1 MENFVQLE
9 HAWLIPVTIIA
20 HANLAVQ
27 AAREPE
33 LVVAALQE
41 ILDEG
46 RVGLLFV
53 LPQADRI
60 EAEGG
65 LGLMLCDERVPAF
78 PTKDGAS
85 LSIGV

>member
-33 LVVAALQE
+33 LVVAALQA
-41 ILDEG
+41 ILDKG

-53 LPQADRI
+53 LPQ
-60 EAEGG
+60 G
-65 LGLMLCDERVPAF
+65 VPIRSRGWSWPHA
-78 PTKDGAS
+78 AC
-85 LSIGV
+85 